1 MDGVER
7 LAQMNEVERM
17 REVMD
22 ILSDSMRK
30 QNDKDRMEMLAML
43 ASTTAMETNLMSV
56 NFARRANTEATGTK
70 KKKNKGRAI
79 MKGVEQADNDKDKDN
94 NSSSSSQS
102 KNNATQNQQSQQ
114 QSQQKNQQQQSNQ
127 QQQPVNTLATRT
139 KQAID
144 KKKKMARKV
153 TTGTIK
159 PFSTI

>member
-7 LAQMNEVERM
+7 LAQMSEVERM

-70 KKKNKGRAI
+70 TNKNKGRAI
-79 MKGVEQADNDKDKDN
+79 MKGVEQADNDKANKAT
-94 NSSSSSQS
+94 SS
-102 KNNATQNQQSQQ
+102 T
-114 QSQQKNQQQQSNQ
+114 QSNSQ
-127 QQQPVNTLATRT
+127 PPQKQQQPNQPQQAPANTLATRT
-139 KQAID
+139 QQAID

-153 TTGTIK
+153 TTGTVK
-159 PFSTI
+159 PYSTI

>member
-43 ASTTAMETNLMSV
+43 ASTTATETNLFNV
-56 NFARRANTEATGTK
+56 NFARRVSTEATGTK
-70 KKKNKGRAI
+70 TNKNKGRAI
-79 MKGVEQADNDKDKDN
+79 MKGVEQADNDKDN
-94 NSSSSSQS
+94 NPPSSSQS
-102 KNNATQNQQSQQ
+102 QNNATQNQQSQQ
-114 QSQQKNQQQQSNQ
+114 QSQQKNQQQQRNQ
-127 QQQPVNTLATRT
+127 QQQPENTLATRT

-144 KKKKMARKV
+144 KKKKIAKKG

>member
-43 ASTTAMETNLMSV
+43 ASTTATETNLMSV
-56 NFARRANTEATGTK
+56 NFARRANTQATGTK
-70 KKKNKGRAI
+70 TKKNIGKAL
-79 MKGVEQADNDKDKDN
+79 MKGVEQAENDKDKADKATSQTQPN
-94 NSSSSSQS
+94 NQ
-102 KNNATQNQQSQQ
+102 KQNSQQ
-114 QSQQKNQQQQSNQ
+114 QPNQP
-127 QQQPVNTLATRT
+127 QQQPANTLATRT
-139 KQAID
+139 QQAID

-153 TTGTIK
+153 TTGTVK
-159 PFSTI
+159 PYSTI

>member
-56 NFARRANTEATGTK
+56 QFAHSADKQATGTK
-70 KKKNKGRAI
+70 TKKQGKALI
-79 MKGVEQADNDKDKDN
+79 KGVERAENGKGK
-94 NSSSSSQS
+94 S
-102 KNNATQNQQSQQ
+102 KGDTKPVTLSAQPPAQQSQQ
-114 QSQQKNQQQQSNQ
+114 QSQQQQALAS
-127 QQQPVNTLATRT
+127 TLATRT
-139 KQAID
+139 QQTMN
-144 KKKKMARKV
+144 KKNRLAGR
-153 TTGTIK
+153 GTLA
-159 PFSTI
+159 PVGAFGTV

>member
-22 ILSDSMRK
+22 ILSDSMQK
-30 QNDKDRMEMLAML
+30 QNDKDRLEMLAML

-56 NFARRANTEATGTK
+56 NYARRANTEATGTK
-70 KKKNKGRAI
+70 TNKNKGRAI
-79 MKGVEQADNDKDKDN
+79 MKGVEQAENDNDN
-94 NSSSSSQS
+94 NPPSSSQS
-102 KNNATQNQQSQQ
+102 QNNATQNQQSQQ
-114 QSQQKNQQQQSNQ
+114 QSQQKNQQQQRNQ
-127 QQQPVNTLATRT
+127 PQQAPANTLATRT
-139 KQAID
+139 QQAID